1 MERLMVKK
9 NNRKNE
15 HVSLSEKFYPE
26 KQSVF
31 SDIHFVH
38 HSLPQTSIDDVNLN
52 VNMDDLSFD
61 YPFFINAMTG
71 GSNWTKS
78 VNEKLA
84 IVARETNLAMA
95 TGSVSA
101 ALKDSTQEDSYR
113 IVRDTMKD
121 GLVIGN
127 LGAGHGL
134 ENAKKVVDLLEAN
147 AFQIHVNAPQ
157 EIVMPE
163 GDRNFTNWV
172 QNIEQ
177 IVNGLDVPVIVKE
190 VGFGMSKETIQLLES
205 IGVKYIDISGAGGT
219 NFAQI
224 ENYRRKD
231 FKLDDFEAIGQS
243 TPISILEAN
252 AVKADSHLIASGGI
266 RKPMDIVKALAL
278 GTELVGISSQIL
290 HLALR
295 DTDKAIQTIEEWKE
309 EIKKLYTILGATK
322 TTDLTKVTDLVI
334 TGDTANWC
342 QARDIDIKSYANRS
356 VK

>member
-1 MERLMVKK
+1 MVKK

-26 KQSVF
+26 KQSPF

-38 HSLPQTSIDDVNLN
+38 HSLPQTAVNDVDLT
-52 VNMDDLSFD
+52 VQMGELSFD

-71 GSNWTKS
+71 GSDWTKS

-84 IVARETNLAMA
+84 IVAKEANLSIA

-101 ALKDSTQEDSYR
+101 AIKDPSQEDSYR
-113 IVRDTMKD
+113 IVRDTNPE
-121 GLVIGN
+121 GLIIAN
-127 LGAGHGL
+127 LGAGHGV
-134 ENAKKVVDLLEAN
+134 ENAKKVVDLLDAD
-147 AFQIHVNAPQ
+147 AFQIHVNTPQ

-163 GDRNFTNWV
+163 GDRDFTNWI

-177 IVNGLDVPVIVKE
+177 IIQGLDVPVIVKE

-205 IGVKYIDISGAGGT
+205 IGVSYIDISGGGGT

-243 TPISILEAN
+243 TPVSILEAN
-252 AVKADSHLIASGGI
+252 SVRTNSHLIASGGI
-266 RKPMDIVKALAL
+266 RKPMDIVKALSL
-278 GTELVGISSQIL
+278 GAEMTGLSSQIL
-290 HLALR
+290 HMAIK
-295 DTDKAIQTIEEWKE
+295 DPDNAIQKIEEWKI
-309 EIKKLYTILGATK
+309 EIRKLYTILGATK
-322 TTDLTKVTDLVI
+322 TSDLHKVTDLVI
-334 TGDTANWC
+334 TGDTAEWC
-342 QARDIDIKSYANRS
+342 NARSIDIKQYANRS
-356 VK
+356 SK